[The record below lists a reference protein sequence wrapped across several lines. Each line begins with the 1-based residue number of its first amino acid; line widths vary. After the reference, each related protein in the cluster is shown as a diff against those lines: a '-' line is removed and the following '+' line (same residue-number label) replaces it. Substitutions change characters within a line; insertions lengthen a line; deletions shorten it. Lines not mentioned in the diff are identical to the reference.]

1 METTMNELLK
11 KLLENEVLAE
21 DTKAEL
27 TAAFESFEA
36 ELTETVRAE
45 TEATVKAELTEQWV
59 KDREVLVEAI
69 DSKVGEFLD
78 RELGELKEDVSRF
91 RDLEAEYAKKLVEQR
106 AIMAEEL
113 KDDMSTL
120 IDQIDQFLGERIEA
134 EFNELKEDIDEF
146 KKLQF
151 GRKIF
156 EAFAGEFNVNFVDED
171 SLQSQVQELSAKLE
185 ESEAKLSES
194 AESNAKLTRDAKV
207 KQLLAPLN
215 EFQSEVMS
223 NILDTTPTEKL
234 DETFNKF
241 VGRIVEESSQT
252 PEKEN
257 DTVLA
262 EAAEKQQLD
271 ESAESV
277 EAAVVVKNGDAEVTT
292 AEAVEAQAVQLS
304 ESDMLSLKRL
314 SGIL

>member
-1 METTMNELLK
+1 MNELLK

-45 TEATVKAELTEQWV
+45 TEVTVKAELTEQWV

-194 AESNAKLTRDAKV
+194 VESNAKLTRDAKV

-262 EAAEKQQLD
+262 EAAEKQQLG
-271 ESAESV
+271 EST

>member
-27 TAAFESFEA
+27 EAAFESFQT
-36 ELTETVRAE
+36 ELEKTVRE
-45 TEATVKAELTEQWV
+45 DTEVTVRAELTEQWV
-59 KDREVLVEAI
+59 KDRELLVEAI

-78 RELGELKEDVSRF
+78 RELSELKEDVSRF
-91 RDLEAEYAKKLVEQR
+91 RDLEAEYATKLVEQR

-113 KDDMSTL
+113 KGDMSTL
-120 IDQIDQFLGERIEA
+120 VDQVDQFLGEQIEA
-134 EFNELKEDIDEF
+134 EFNELKEDITEF

-171 SLQSQVQELSAKLE
+171 SLQSKVHELSAKLE
-185 ESEAKLSES
+185 ETETKLSES
-194 AESNAKLTRDAKV
+194 AEATAKLTRDAKITG
-207 KQLLAPLN
+207 LLAPLN

-223 NILDTTPTEKL
+223 NILNTTATEKL
-234 DETFNKF
+234 DETFGKF
-241 VGRIVEESSQT
+241 VGRIVEESSKPT

-257 DTVLA
+257 DSVLA
-262 EAAEKQQLD
+262 EGLEDKQS
-271 ESAESV
+271 EETAKV
-277 EAAVVVKNGDAEVTT
+277 ENTVVLKNGDAETTVTEGVEAT
-292 AEAVEAQAVQLS
+292 AEKLNETDL
-304 ESDMLSLKRL
+304 LSLKRL

>member
-1 METTMNELLK
+1 MNELLK

-27 TAAFESFEA
+27 TAAFESFES
-36 ELTETVRAE
+36 ELTESVRAE

-156 EAFAGEFNVNFVDED
+156 ESFAKEFNANFVDED

-194 AESNAKLTRDAKV
+194 VDSNAKLTRDAKV
-207 KQLLAPLN
+207 TQLLAPLN

-257 DTVLA
+257 ETVLA
-262 EAAEKQQLD
+262 EAAEKQPLE
-271 ESAESV
+271 ESAKPA
-277 EAAVVVKNGDAEVTT
+277 EAEVVVKNGDAEETS

-304 ESDMLSLKRL
+304 ESEMLSLKRL

>member
-1 METTMNELLK
+1 MNELLK

-36 ELTETVRAE
+36 ELTESVRAE
-45 TEATVKAELTEQWV
+45 TEVQVKAELTEQWV

-156 EAFAGEFNVNFVDED
+156 ESFATEFNVNFVDED
-171 SLQSQVQELSAKLE
+171 SLQSQVQELTAKLE
-185 ESEAKLSES
+185 ESENKLSES
-194 AESNAKLTRDAKV
+194 VETTAKLSRDAKV
-207 KQLLAPLN
+207 NELLAPLN
-215 EFQSEVMS
+215 EYQREVMS

-234 DETFNKF
+234 DERFTQF

-257 DTVLA
+257 ETVLA
-262 EAAEKQQLD
+262 EAAEKQQID
-271 ESAESV
+271 ESAKPA
-277 EAAVVVKNGDAEVTT
+277 EATVVVKEGNAEENT
-292 AEAVEAQAVQLS
+292 AEQVEAQVSQLT

-314 SGIL
+314 SGIA

>member
-36 ELTETVRAE
+36 ELTESVRAE
-45 TEATVKAELTEQWV
+45 TEVQVKAELTEQWV

-156 EAFAGEFNVNFVDED
+156 ESFATEFNVNFVDED
-171 SLQSQVQELSAKLE
+171 SLQSQVQELTAKLE
-185 ESEAKLSES
+185 ESETKLSES
-194 AESNAKLTRDAKV
+194 VETTAKLSRDAKV
-207 KQLLAPLN
+207 NELLAPLN
-215 EFQSEVMS
+215 EYQREVMS

-234 DETFNKF
+234 DERFTQF

-257 DTVLA
+257 ETVLA
-262 EAAEKQQLD
+262 EAAEKQQID
-271 ESAESV
+271 ESAKPA
-277 EAAVVVKNGDAEVTT
+277 EATVVVKEGNAEENT
-292 AEAVEAQAVQLS
+292 AEQVEAQVSQLT

-314 SGIL
+314 SGIA

>member
-1 METTMNELLK
+1 MNELLK

-21 DTKAEL
+21 DTKVEL

-171 SLQSQVQELSAKLE
+171 SLQSQVQELSAKLD

-194 AESNAKLTRDAKV
+194 VESNAKLTRDAKV

-271 ESAESV
+271 ESAKPA

-304 ESDMLSLKRL
+304 ESEMLSLKRL

>member
-1 METTMNELLK
+1 MNELLK

-27 TAAFESFEA
+27 TAAFETFEA
-36 ELTETVRAE
+36 ELTESVRAE
-45 TEATVKAELTEQWV
+45 AEASVKAELTEQWV

-69 DSKVGEFLD
+69 DSKVGDFLD
-78 RELGELKEDVSRF
+78 RELGELTEDVSRF

-113 KDDMSTL
+113 KGDMTTL

-156 EAFAGEFNVNFVDED
+156 ESFAAEFNINFVDED
-171 SLQSQVQELSAKLE
+171 SLQSQVQEL
-185 ESEAKLSES
+185 
-194 AESNAKLTRDAKV
+194 NAKLDESQSKLNETVETNAQLTRNVKV
-207 KQLLAPLN
+207 NELLAPLN

-223 NILDTTPTEKL
+223 NILQTTPTEKL
-234 DETFNKF
+234 DETYNKF
-241 VGRIVEESSQT
+241 VGRIVKESSHS

-262 EAAEKQQLD
+262 EAAEKQRLN
-271 ESAESV
+271 ESEGPK
-277 EAAVVVKNGDAEVTT
+277 VVVKNGDTGTSAVDN
-292 AEAVEAQAVQLS
+292 VEATQLS
-304 ESDMLSLKRL
+304 ESEMLNLKRL

>member
-1 METTMNELLK
+1 MNELLK
-11 KLLENEVLAE
+11 KLLENEVLA
-21 DTKAEL
+21 DNTKAEL
-27 TAAFESFEA
+27 KVAFESFQT
-36 ELTETVRAE
+36 ELEESIRAE
-45 TEATVKAELTEQWV
+45 TETKVKAELTEQWV
-59 KDREVLVEAI
+59 RDREVLVEAI

-78 RELGELKEDVSRF
+78 RELGELQEDVSRF
-91 RDLEAEYAKKLVEQR
+91 RDLEAEYATKLVEQR

-113 KDDMSTL
+113 KGDMSTL

-156 EAFAGEFNVNFVDED
+156 EAFANEFNVNFVDED
-171 SLQSQVQELSAKLE
+171 SLQSQVHELSAKLE
-185 ESEAKLSES
+185 ETESKLNES
-194 AESNAKLTRDAKV
+194 ADVNAKLARDAKV
-207 KQLLAPLN
+207 AELLAPLN

-234 DETFNKF
+234 DETFTKF
-241 VGRIVEESSQT
+241 VGRIVEESSTHT

-257 DTVLA
+257 ETVLA
-262 EAAEKQQLD
+262 EGAGEQPKAAKE
-271 ESAESV
+271 AEL
-277 EAAVVVKNGDAEVTT
+277 VVKSGDAEVTT
-292 AEAVEAQAVQLS
+292 AEKVEAQVATLS
-304 ESDMLSLKRL
+304 ESEVLSLKRL

>member
-1 METTMNELLK
+1 MNELLK

-120 IDQIDQFLGERIEA
+120 IDQIDQFLG
-134 EFNELKEDIDEF
+134 
-146 KKLQF
+146 
-151 GRKIF
+151 
-156 EAFAGEFNVNFVDED
+156 
-171 SLQSQVQELSAKLE
+171 
-185 ESEAKLSES
+185 
-194 AESNAKLTRDAKV
+194 
-207 KQLLAPLN
+207 
-215 EFQSEVMS
+215 
-223 NILDTTPTEKL
+223 
-234 DETFNKF
+234 
-241 VGRIVEESSQT
+241 
-252 PEKEN
+252 
-257 DTVLA
+257 
-262 EAAEKQQLD
+262 
-271 ESAESV
+271 
-277 EAAVVVKNGDAEVTT
+277 
-292 AEAVEAQAVQLS
+292 
-304 ESDMLSLKRL
+304 
-314 SGIL
+314 

>member
-194 AESNAKLTRDAKV
+194 VESNAKLTRDAKV